1 MERWRLALRRDFFL
15 SSFLTN
21 VRRSSSARFVHSSG
35 FIKKEKIPLASRL
48 RAMLLPHSR
57 LFAFSCVLKPEG
69 ILCFATVRGEG
80 KKMGL

>member
-1 MERWRLALRRDFFL
+1 
-15 SSFLTN
+15 
-21 VRRSSSARFVHSSG
+21 
-35 FIKKEKIPLASRL
+35 
-48 RAMLLPHSR
+48 MLLPHSR